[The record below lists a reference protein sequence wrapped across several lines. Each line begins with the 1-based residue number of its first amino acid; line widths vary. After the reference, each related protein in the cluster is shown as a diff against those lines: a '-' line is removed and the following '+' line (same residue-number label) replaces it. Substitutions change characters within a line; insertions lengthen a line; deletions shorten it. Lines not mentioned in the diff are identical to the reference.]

1 MEINMKKKASKI
13 YLFLFLLMVL
23 IVCLV
28 PMLWMILSSLK
39 TKKELIQKPWAMPAQ
54 IQWENYVKAWE
65 KANFPA
71 LIKNSIVITGFSVLL
86 MLIFA
91 AMIAFAITRY
101 KLKVGK
107 ITLMYILI
115 GQTISMGMI
124 IFPVVILL
132 RKLNLDVGH
141 LGLILTYTAA
151 GLPFA
156 VFVMQGFFSGI
167 PNELYES
174 AEIDGASEPILF
186 SRIAVP
192 LAKPSIAAVMLFQ
205 FLWVWNEFVLAFTV
219 IREQTDR
226 TIIVGLYSVVN
237 GVLSTDYVTAFA
249 GTVIVCIP
257 IIVIY
262 LIFQKYLIQ
271 GLIAGAVKG

>member
-1 MEINMKKKASKI
+1 MKKKASKI
-13 YLFLFLLMVL
+13 CLFLFLLMVL

-39 TKKELIQKPWAMPAQ
+39 TKKELIQKPWAVPAQ
-54 IQWENYVKAWE
+54 IQWGNYVKAWE
-65 KANFPA
+65 KANFPV

-86 MLIFA
+86 MLVFA

-257 IIVIY
+257 IIIIY

-271 GLIAGAVKG
+271 GLVAGAVKG

>member
-54 IQWENYVKAWE
+54 IQWGNYVKAWE

-271 GLIAGAVKG
+271 GLVAGAVKG

>member
-23 IVCLV
+23 IICLV

-54 IQWENYVKAWE
+54 IQWGNYVKAWE

-271 GLIAGAVKG
+271 GLVAGAVKG

>member
-1 MEINMKKKASKI
+1 MEIDMKKKASKI

-271 GLIAGAVKG
+271 GLVAGAVKG

>member
-91 AMIAFAITRY
+91 AMIAFAVTRY